1 MHRSIYFRLGLCE
14 EANEND
20 AAAGV
25 AGGNG
30 NGAGTSAAEAAGK
43 KQEEMSAEEA
53 LAKVKDTKISIAD
66 RIGIAVKALSGGQVS
81 AAGMQAQLSAVQGE
95 LKTAQTAL
103 QAKEQELA
111 AVQGQLQAA
120 NAKIAT
126 MEQERADIEAQLSTL
141 EATEKD
147 LVKRTNAA
155 TKDALAGLGVPD
167 KKLPAVEDKS
177 TSSAEDLAAAASA
190 EKDPVRK
197 GELAKQA
204 WDAMW
209 PKRESN

>member
-1 MHRSIYFRLGLCE
+1 MHRSICFRLGLCD

-30 NGAGTSAAEAAGK
+30 AAPGASATEAAGK
-43 KQEEMSAEEA
+43 KQEELTAAEA
-53 LAKVKDTKISIAD
+53 AAKVKDTKISIAE
-66 RIGIAVKALSGGQVS
+66 RLAIATKALTGGQVS
-81 AAGMQAQLSAVQGE
+81 EAGLHAQLATAQGE
-95 LKTAQTAL
+95 IKTAQTAL
-103 QAKEQELA
+103 QAKETELA
-111 AVQGQLQAA
+111 AVQGKLDAA

-126 MEQERADIEAQLSTL
+126 LEQERADIEAKVSEL
-141 EATEKD
+141 EAAEKS
-147 LVKRTNAA
+147 LAKRTE
-155 TKDALAGLGVPD
+155 TGVKDALAGLGVPD
-167 KKLPAVEDKS
+167 KKLPASE
-177 TSSAEDLAAAASA
+177 SSGANTAEDLAAAASA

-209 PKRESN
+209 PKRDSN